1 MKISIGPVRVARQA
15 VCAALLAACACAAQA
30 QRPIAYPSQ
39 GQGQGQERQDRDDGQ
54 CQVWARKQTGV
65 DPAALAANSP
75 TQETGPAVG
84 GGERVR
90 GALRGAL
97 GGAAIGAIGGDAGG
111 GAAVG
116 AGVGTIAGGHRAR
129 QNQANRNAASSG
141 AQRAALD
148 EYNRAWNTCMRGRGY
163 TVE

>member
-1 MKISIGPVRVARQA
+1 MSIVRQLT
-15 VCAALLAACACAAQA
+15 CAALLAACLTAAQA
-30 QRPIAYPSQ
+30 QRPVAYPSQ
-39 GQGQGQERQDRDDGQ
+39 GQGQARQDSDDGQ

-65 DPAALAANSP
+65 DPATLAANP
-75 TQETGPAVG
+75 PPQETGPAVG

-116 AGVGTIAGGHRAR
+116 AGVGTLAGGHRAR
-129 QNQANRNAASSG
+129 QNQAGRNAANAG
-141 AQRAALD
+141 AQQSALD
-148 EYNRAWNTCMRGRGY
+148 EYNRAWNACMRGRGY

>member
-1 MKISIGPVRVARQA
+1 MSIARQLS
-15 VCAALLAACACAAQA
+15 CAALLAACCCAAQA
-30 QRPIAYPSQ
+30 QRPVAYPSQ
-39 GQGQGQERQDRDDGQ
+39 GQGQARQDSDDGE

-65 DPAALAANSP
+65 DPATLAANP
-75 TQETGPAVG
+75 PPQETGPAVG

-116 AGVGTIAGGHRAR
+116 AGVGTIVGGHRAR
-129 QNQANRNAASSG
+129 QNQAGRNAANSG
-141 AQRAALD
+141 AQQGALD
-148 EYNRAWNTCMRGRGY
+148 EYNRAWNACMRGRGY

>member
-1 MKISIGPVRVARQA
+1 MAPTRHL
-15 VCAALLAACACAAQA
+15 VCALVLAATAAAAQA

-39 GQGQGQERQDRDDGQ
+39 GQSQARQDRDDGE
-54 CQVWARKQTGV
+54 CHTWARKQTGI
-65 DPAALAANSP
+65 DPAAVASQP
-75 TQETGPAVG
+75 PPQETGPAVG

-97 GGAAIGAIGGDAGG
+97 GGAAIGAIGGDAGE
-111 GAAVG
+111 GAAIG

-129 QNQANRNAASSG
+129 QNQADRNAASAG
-141 AQRAALD
+141 AQQAAID
-148 EYNRAWNTCMRGRGY
+148 EYRRAYHACMRGRGY

>member
-30 QRPIAYPSQ
+30 QRPLAYPS
-39 GQGQGQERQDRDDGQ
+39 QGQGQERQDRDDGQ

-65 DPAALAANSP
+65 DPAALAANP
-75 TQETGPAVG
+75 PPQETGPAVG

>member
-1 MKISIGPVRVARQA
+1 MAITRHLAW
-15 VCAALLAACACAAQA
+15 ALLLAGTATVAQA

-39 GQGQGQERQDRDDGQ
+39 GQSQARQDRDDGE
-54 CQVWARKQTGV
+54 CHTWARKQTGI
-65 DPAALAANSP
+65 DPAAVASQP
-75 TQETGPAVG
+75 PPQETGPAVG

-97 GGAAIGAIGGDAGG
+97 GGAAIGAIGGDAGE
-111 GAAVG
+111 GAAIG

-129 QNQANRNAASSG
+129 QNQADRNAASAG
-141 AQRAALD
+141 ARQAAID
-148 EYNRAWNTCMRGRGY
+148 EYRRAYHACMRGRGY